1 MGETNITKYVY
12 IIWDSFGKPNLSYW
26 FTDCLY
32 MWPVTQK
39 GTSWVDDVISR
50 KYVLK
55 LTSRRAKI
63 ALLSV
68 FQRKV

>member
-1 MGETNITKYVY
+1 MFAFKLLPYENNKNREATIK
-12 IIWDSFGKPNLSYW
+12 
-26 FTDCLY
+26 

-50 KYVLK
+50 KHVLK

-63 ALLSV
+63 AHLRV
-68 FQRKV
+68 FQRDV